1 MTRMIFLTMIGF
13 EKLFFFSFKVK
24 YLKLG
29 FSMENRFSFYE
40 KCRNGSVYWAYF
52 KVNPNGYDK
61 SGQCLL
67 TKMKIKI

>member
-1 MTRMIFLTMIGF
+1 
-13 EKLFFFSFKVK
+13 
-24 YLKLG
+24 
-29 FSMENRFSFYE
+29 MENRFSFYE